1 MNAGIPVAVRYARQA
16 HHTALWARGMAK
28 LHPHAKQFWL
38 ASARR
43 CKAQARSLI
52 RSARKWSAA

>member
-1 MNAGIPVAVRYARQA
+1 MNAAVSVAVRYARQA

-28 LHPHAKQFWL
+28 QHPHARQFYL

-43 CKAQARSLI
+43 CRAQARSLI
-52 RSARKWSAA
+52 KSARKWSAA